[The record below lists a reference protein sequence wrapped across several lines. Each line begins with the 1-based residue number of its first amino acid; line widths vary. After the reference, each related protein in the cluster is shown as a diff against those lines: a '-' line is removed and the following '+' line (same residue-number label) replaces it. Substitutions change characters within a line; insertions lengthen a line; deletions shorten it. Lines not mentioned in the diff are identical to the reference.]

1 MNAPSGEQFEIALGE
16 QRAVVVEVGAGLRSY
31 SAAGREL
38 LDGYEPDQMSR
49 SGRGQLLIPW
59 PNRVQHGSYEFDGQH
74 HQLALNEPERQNAI
88 HGLVRWVAWTA
99 VEREPHRVVLEHLL
113 PPAPGYPFKLALRVE
128 YALLESGLRVRT
140 SATNVGERAC
150 PYGCG
155 AHPYLRAGPAT
166 VDEVVLQVP
175 ASSMVRSDENGI
187 PVAVDPVDGTEYD
200 FRRPRAIGGAVID
213 HAFTDLQ
220 RDEDG
225 IARVHLR
232 DAEGMSRL
240 SLWVDAGYPY
250 LMVFTGDP
258 LPDVN
263 RRSLAVEPMTCPP
276 NALRTGEAVVTLQP
290 GEALTGTWGITPLA
304 AAA

>member
-113 PPAPGYPFKLALRVE
+113 PPAPGYPFTLALRVE

-175 ASSMVRSDENGI
+175 ASSMLRSDENGI

-220 RDEDG
+220 RDEDE

-263 RRSLAVEPMTCPP
+263 RRSLAVEPMSCPP
-276 NALRTGEAVVTLQP
+276 NALRTGEALVRLEPGQTVTSD
-290 GEALTGTWGITPLA
+290 WGITPGA
-304 AAA
+304 

>member
-16 QRAVVVEVGAGLRSY
+16 QRAGVVEVGAGLRSY
-31 SAAGREL
+31 SAVGREL

-113 PPAPGYPFKLALRVE
+113 PPAPGYPFTLALRVE

-140 SATNVGERAC
+140 SATNVGERVC

-263 RRSLAVEPMTCPP
+263 RRSLAVEPMSCPP
-276 NALRTGEAVVTLQP
+276 NALRTGEALVRLEPGQTVTSD
-290 GEALTGTWGITPLA
+290 WGITPGA
-304 AAA
+304 

>member
-113 PPAPGYPFKLALRVE
+113 PPAPGYPFTLALRVE

-263 RRSLAVEPMTCPP
+263 RRSLAVEPMSCPP
-276 NALRTGEAVVTLQP
+276 NALRTGEALVRLEPGQTVTSD
-290 GEALTGTWGITPLA
+290 WGITPGA
-304 AAA
+304 

>member
-1 MNAPSGEQFEIALGE
+1 
-16 QRAVVVEVGAGLRSY
+16 
-31 SAAGREL
+31 
-38 LDGYEPDQMSR
+38 
-49 SGRGQLLIPW
+49 
-59 PNRVQHGSYEFDGQH
+59 
-74 HQLALNEPERQNAI
+74 
-88 HGLVRWVAWTA
+88 
-99 VEREPHRVVLEHLL
+99 
-113 PPAPGYPFKLALRVE
+113 
-128 YALLESGLRVRT
+128 
-140 SATNVGERAC
+140 
-150 PYGCG
+150 
-155 AHPYLRAGPAT
+155 
-166 VDEVVLQVP
+166 VVLQVP
-175 ASSMVRSDENGI
+175 ASSMLRSDENGI

-263 RRSLAVEPMTCPP
+263 RRSLAVEPMSCPP
-276 NALRTGEAVVTLQP
+276 NALRTGEALVRLEPGQTVTSD
-290 GEALTGTWGITPLA
+290 WGITPGA
-304 AAA
+304 